1 MGLNGNMTLNF
12 SELKARVSRK
22 EPLTINDVVD
32 ILSSGPG
39 AKFALVELA
48 AQQRTEFFGREITIA
63 NLLGA
68 APLSDIPQV
77 VVTVADAED
86 DQTLALKLMNAADE
100 LESLTHGRSGQLVL
114 DFLPVHKVSDAAQTL
129 SPMRAVGVLVALRLL
144 IGSHSLFLRQQ
155 RVQRLQS
162 LQSLGLH
169 VLDTLAME
177 YDQENASLSVFED
190 LVSIRNA
197 RLEISNIQGRDII
210 EEHIAF
216 FESQGDSDARSYAE
230 VLLGEDG
237 GTSGGCGG
245 NCGCGSGG
253 CG

>member
-12 SELKARVSRK
+12 SELKARVSHK
-22 EPLTINDVVD
+22 EHLTINDVVD

-86 DQTLALKLMNAADE
+86 DQTLARKLMDAAEE
-100 LESLTHGRSGQLVL
+100 LESLTHGQSGQLVL
-114 DFLPVHKVSDAAQTL
+114 DFLPVHKVSDAAQAL
-129 SPMRAVGVLVALRLL
+129 SPMRAVGVLIALRLL

-169 VLDTLAME
+169 VIDTLMLE
-177 YDQENASLSVFED
+177 QNQENASLSVFED
-190 LVSIRNA
+190 FVSIRNA
-197 RLEISNIQGRDII
+197 RLEISGVQGRDIV
-210 EEHIAF
+210 EEYISF

-230 VLLGEDG
+230 VLLGDQESSG
-237 GTSGGCGG
+237 GGCGG